1 MTAMRPAPDGLATL
15 LFGTYR
21 LEVLRLLLPN
31 PDRTLHVR
39 EIARATGKLPGT
51 VLRELNQLADAGI
64 LLRRRVGNQVQF
76 QADVAC
82 PIHAELRSIL
92 RKAPPKRRHPKEA
105 APRAGHALQSPA
117 AEYAVRPAKFRVPL
131 GKLAALCR
139 RYDVHRL
146 SLFGSAARNALKAD
160 SDIDL
165 LVEFAPDS
173 RASLFDL
180 SAMQDELS
188 PLFGGRKV
196 DLATPEILEN
206 PFRRKTIVPDL
217 TTLYA
222 A

>member
-1 MTAMRPAPDGLATL
+1 MRPAANGLATL
-15 LFGTYR
+15 LFGAYR
-21 LEVLRLLLPN
+21 LEVLRLLLLN
-31 PDRTLHVR
+31 PERTLHVR

-51 VLRELNQLADAGI
+51 LLRELNQLADAGV

-76 QADVAC
+76 QADSAC

-92 RKAPPKRRHPKEA
+92 RKTPPKRRDPKRV
-105 APRAGHALQSPA
+105 APRAAQVLQSPA
-117 AEYAVRPAKFRVPL
+117 AEYAVPPTKFRVPL

-139 RYDVHRL
+139 RYGVHKL
-146 SLFGSAARNALKAD
+146 SLFGSAARNALGAD

-173 RASLFDL
+173 RASLLDL
-180 SAMQDELS
+180 SAMRDELS